1 MDEDN
6 IASVSHNV
14 GGTQNVHNITEN
26 ANNWQN
32 IQKVNAGQREENIQY
47 IESSPILTENVQY
60 ADRASSTED
69 TASRRELGLGRSEAA
84 TRSST
89 ERASGLDPEF
99 IGNANSDFSDGSTSG
114 KGGLTTMAQGEIS
127 FRDRAIQN
135 GRSKTKSA
143 LSGSGN
149 DTDTLQLQLRLQ
161 ALQARNAQVAQKL
174 NQLESSTGS
183 VASFSA
189 SAESVSGASQAM
201 PAPANSTST
210 SNPLSALKKWTQSLS
225 QNVNGLTR
233 SQPTQGGF
241 A

>member
-1 MDEDN
+1 MASIQACVMALNSKRMDKFSGK
-6 IASVSHNV
+6 A
-14 GGTQNVHNITEN
+14 
-26 ANNWQN
+26 
-32 IQKVNAGQREENIQY
+32 
-47 IESSPILTENVQY
+47 
-60 ADRASSTED
+60 ADK
-69 TASRRELGLGRSEAA
+69 
-84 TRSST
+84 
-89 ERASGLDPEF
+89 ERVTGSASGLDPEF